1 MMLDKKGLINTC
13 YAYRQLTGCLAVECV
28 GYNLTNANNVNPIP
42 AKSRFI
48 LFDPRSKISAAAKLS
63 YSVQAMRTPA
73 LIYFIRTYH
82 DCYNI

>member
-1 MMLDKKGLINTC
+1 MLDNNGSIITC
-13 YAYRQLTGCLAVECV
+13 YAYEQLTGFLAAQRT
-28 GYNLTNANNVNPIP
+28 GSNRNNSNIVNPNP

-63 YSVQAMRTPA
+63 YSVQAIRTPA